1 MGREQRIRV
10 VIPYEPRAAFLPLHN
25 RRQRWGIMVAHR
37 RAGKTVAC
45 VNELNKAAITCT
57 KPDGRFSY
65 VAPYFNQAKDI
76 AWTYLKRY
84 ATPIPGVQVNES
96 ELRIDYPN
104 GARARLYGAD
114 NADRLRGGYLDG
126 VILDEYADMHPSA
139 WGEVIRPM
147 LADRQGWAL
156 FIGTPKGRNDF
167 YERWVKAQADPEW
180 FTLMLKAS
188 QSGLLNADEL
198 AAARLEMTPEQFAQ
212 EFECSFDSAILGAYY
227 GIDVANAEREGRIC
241 ALPADPAL
249 KVHTAFDLG
258 KDDPTA
264 IWFWQVAPNGI
275 RVIDYYEN
283 NGVDLDH
290 YAAEIKARGYN
301 YGTHWLPHDAKA
313 EILGMKRTRIEQLRA
328 LLPSH
333 EFRVVPNHTR
343 MDGINAA
350 RMMLKRTWFDAE
362 RCRFGIE
369 ALRQYHAEY
378 DEKAK
383 VFMTTPKHDW
393 SSHCADAFRYLAMSW
408 REMKAVVDAP
418 PVPTELIYTADPA
431 TGQIRGNMSV
441 RQIVERKAR
450 EARLRRGA

>member
-1 MGREQRIRV
+1 MVREHRTRV
-10 VIPYEPRAAFLPLHN
+10 VIPYEPRSAFLPLHN

-57 KPDGRFSY
+57 MEDGRFAY
-65 VAPYFNQAKDI
+65 VAPYYNQAKDI

-139 WGEVIRPM
+139 WAEVIRPM
-147 LADRQGWAL
+147 LADRKGWAL

-167 YERWVKAQADPEW
+167 FERWDRAQSDQSW

-188 QSGLLNADEL
+188 DSGLLNRDEL
-198 AAARLEMTPEQFAQ
+198 DAARLEMTPEQYAQ

-227 GIDVANAEREGRIC
+227 GQDMATAEREGRIC
-241 ALPADPAL
+241 DLPADKAL

-258 KDDPTA
+258 KDDPTS
-264 IWFWQVAPNGI
+264 IWFFQVAPNGLRI
-275 RVIDYYEN
+275 VDYYEN

-290 YAAEIKARGYN
+290 YAAELLARGYD

-328 LLPSH
+328 LLPKH
-333 EFRVVPNHTR
+333 EFRIVPDHTR

-350 RMMLKRTWFDAE
+350 RMTLKRSWFDAN
-362 RCRFGIE
+362 RCKYGIE

-383 VFMTTPKHDW
+383 VFKTTPKHDW
-393 SSHCADAFRYLAMSW
+393 SSHCADAWRYLAMAW
-408 REMKAVVDAP
+408 RETKAKVEAPVVP
-418 PVPTELIYTADPA
+418 KELIYAADPA

-441 RQIVERKAR
+441 RQVVERKMR
-450 EARLRRGA
+450 EQRLRKGG